1 MEMSSAKMSPRAQ
14 MAQGTPTS
22 EVICKEGLVL
32 ILKSSDGSA
41 ACVKASSAPK
51 LIERDWGTPV

>member
-1 MEMSSAKMSPRAQ
+1 MKMEMSTAKMSPRAQ
-14 MAQGTPTS
+14 MAQGTPAS

-41 ACVKASSAPK
+41 ACVKANTATK
-51 LIERDWGTPV
+51 LVERGWAL

>member
-1 MEMSSAKMSPRAQ
+1 MSPRAQ

-51 LIERDWGTPV
+51 LIERGWGMPV